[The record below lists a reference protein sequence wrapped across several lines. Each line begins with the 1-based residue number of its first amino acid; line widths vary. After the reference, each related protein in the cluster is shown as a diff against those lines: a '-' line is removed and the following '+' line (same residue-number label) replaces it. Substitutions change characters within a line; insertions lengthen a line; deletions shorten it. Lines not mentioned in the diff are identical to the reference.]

1 MKNNKT
7 LIIVSLLTVLA
18 IVVAIIGKK
27 KGWFGKE
34 LTYKVAVGKGKYR
47 TIIETVS
54 ANGKIQPATEVK
66 LAPDVSGEIVELHV
80 KEGEYVRAGKLLVKI
95 KPDVY
100 ISARDRAMAAV
111 HSAKARQAQAEA
123 RFVQARLSYERNKK
137 LYEQKTISQSDF
149 EKAEA
154 NYKSAKADVDAA
166 RYSLLSAEASLK
178 EAEENLI
185 KTNIFAPMSG
195 IVTKLNV
202 EKGERVVGTSMMA
215 GTELLRIADLSK
227 MEALVE
233 VNENDIIR
241 VKKGDTAVVEV
252 DAYLG
257 DKFKGVV
264 TEIANSASSTGVSVD
279 QVTSFDVK
287 ILLLRESYEHL
298 ITDRNPEP
306 FRPGMSATVDI
317 QTKRKEHVLS
327 VPIQA
332 VTTRKDT
339 TQALEEEDLLVSVNE
354 EPKEVVFVVEKPLT
368 LMREVKTGIQDDNFI
383 EIVEGITP
391 DDLVVVAPYSA
402 IAKKLQDSTHVEIV
416 TKKELFSKGNK

>member
-1 MKNNKT
+1 M
-7 LIIVSLLTVLA
+7 IVLSLTVLA
-18 IVVAIIGKK
+18 IVVAVIGKK

-34 LTYKVAVGKGKYR
+34 LTYKVAVEKGKFR
-47 TIIETVS
+47 TIIETVN

-66 LAPDVSGEIVELHV
+66 LAPDVSGEIVELNV
-80 KEGEYVRAGKLLVKI
+80 KEGEYVKAGKLLVKI

-123 RFVQARLSYERNKK
+123 QFVQARLSYERNKK
-137 LYEQKTISQSDF
+137 LFEQKTISRADF

-154 NYKSAKADVDAA
+154 AYKSAKADVDAA
-166 RYSLLSAEASLK
+166 KYSLLSAQASLK
-178 EAEENLI
+178 EAEENLT
-185 KTNIFAPMSG
+185 KTNIFAPIPG
-195 IVTKLNV
+195 IVTRLNV

-241 VKKGDTAVVEV
+241 VKKGDTALVEV

-257 DKFKGVV
+257 EKFRGVV

-287 ILLLRESYEHL
+287 ILLLQDSYEHL
-298 ITDRNPEP
+298 ITENNPEP

-317 QTKRKEHVLS
+317 RTKKKEHVLS

-339 TQALEEEDLLVSVNE
+339 TGTEEEEIADAGNK
-354 EPKEVVFVVEKPLT
+354 EPKEVVFVVEEPLA
-368 LMREVKTGIQDDNFI
+368 LMREVKTGIQDDNYI
-383 EIVEGITP
+383 EIITGITP
-391 DDLVVVAPYSA
+391 EDLVVVAPYSA
-402 IAKKLQDSTHVEIV
+402 IAKKLQDSSHVEV
-416 TKKELFSKGNK
+416 VPRKELFSTGKK